1 MIQFKIAIVAL
12 FFIGFSSLFA
22 QGQEHN
28 HLHFPYEVGVS
39 NGIVYSFSEDE
50 FAYGLHAHAI
60 KNFGISKK
68 VGVGIGY
75 EAIFGGHKHNALSI
89 LLHYMLTDHFSM
101 NLAPGLIFL
110 DSQPNQSRFALHTEL
125 LYDFGTGAFHMGPL
139 FGASITPEDYH
150 VSLGL
155 HMALGF

>member
-1 MIQFKIAIVAL
+1 MTQFKIAILIVFL
-12 FFIGFSSLFA
+12 FGCSRLFA
-22 QGQEHN
+22 QGHEH
-28 HLHFPYEVGVS
+28 HLNFPYEVGVS
-39 NGIVYSFSEDE
+39 NGIVYSFSEEE

-75 EAIFGGHKHNALSI
+75 EAIFGDHKHDAFSI
-89 LLHYMLTDHFSM
+89 LLHYMLTDHFSV

-110 DSQPNQSRFALHTEL
+110 ESQPNQSRFALHTEA
-125 LYDFGTGAFHMGPL
+125 LYEFEIGAFHIGPL
-139 FGASITPEDYH
+139 IGVSINSEDYH
-150 VSLGL
+150 ASLGL